1 MILEFTNF
9 LIIAAII
16 IVLIK
21 LILATKS
28 KRSEKIALFYF
39 IATNIV
45 LLAFANMVQEIEA
58 IFDIT
63 ILLLLTIFIFI
74 IFKPLSK

>member
-1 MILEFTNF
+1 MKQK
-9 LIIAAII
+9 
-16 IVLIK
+16 IVELDK
-21 LILATKS
+21 LLL
-28 KRSEKIALFYF
+28 SEKIALFYF

-63 ILLLLTIFIFI
+63 ILLLFPSKTSTFLTCDLTFV
-74 IFKPLSK
+74 KPFNLFLC